1 LCRYFGAPAGISMSM
16 QNKSHRAA
24 GNAGTVQTQGPT
36 SVIRLPEGTAP
47 ERREAQGS
55 GHVRLS
61 GRDATLLSQ
70 LRNQYRK
77 VFGVYFDAME
87 FTGND
92 LYARATL
99 RECMGSGNGDL
110 SALAVQFLAEDG
122 SPRLHRRLGRADL
135 DLDLGNPAA

>member
-1 LCRYFGAPAGISMSM
+1 MSM
-16 QNKSHRAA
+16 QNKSNHAA
-24 GNAGTVQTQGPT
+24 GGTAVQPQGPI
-36 SVIRLPEGTAP
+36 SVTQAPAEP
-47 ERREAQGS
+47 ERRAPEGN

-77 VFGVYFDAME
+77 VFGVYFDAVE
-87 FTGND
+87 FTAND

-110 SALAVQFLAEDG
+110 SAMAMHFMAEDG
-122 SPRLHRRLGRADL
+122 KPRLHRRLGHTDL
-135 DLDLGNPAA
+135 DLDFDAPAC